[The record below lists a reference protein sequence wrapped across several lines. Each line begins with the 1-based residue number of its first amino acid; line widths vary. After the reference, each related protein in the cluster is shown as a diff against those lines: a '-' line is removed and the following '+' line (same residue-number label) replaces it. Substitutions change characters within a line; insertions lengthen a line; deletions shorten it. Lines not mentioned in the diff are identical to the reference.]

1 MKKILLVCA
10 AGMSTSMLVK
20 RMIDHANAISLEVN
34 ISALAI
40 AEAKGKIKNNEVDV
54 VLLGPQVRFQ
64 KPEIEAVAQGKMP
77 VAVIEMKDYGIHA
90 LLGCIN
96 IQNNRY
102 KKMGLMTSF
111 ERGMERF
118 LVPVAIKLNSQKH
131 VAAVRD
137 GFVFTFPIIM
147 ASSLIILI
155 NFAILS
161 PDGFIAGLLHLNSV
175 FPNLEKAQAIFTP
188 VMNGSVNI
196 MSIMIAFLVARNM
209 AISYEQDDLLCGL
222 TAIGAFFIVYTPYQM
237 IDGQAF
243 LTTKYLGAQ
252 GLFVAVIVALIT
264 SEIFCRLARNPKI
277 TITMPAA
284 VPPAVARSFKVL
296 LPIFFVMV
304 FFSALNYCLTLISPA
319 GLNDLIYTL
328 IQTPLKHMGTNI
340 FAVIILGAVGNFLWV
355 LGIHGPNT
363 TSAIRETVF
372 SEANLENLSW
382 AAQHGTTWGAPY
394 PITWTSINDAFAN
407 CGGSGMTLGLLLAIF
422 IASKR
427 AEYRDLAKMSF
438 IPGIFNI
445 NEPIMFGLP
454 IVLNPIMMVPFIL
467 VPIVNCAIG
476 YFFVSMEIIPPVAY
490 AVPWTTPGPLIAF
503 LGTGGNWLALLVG
516 FLCLGVATMIY
527 LPFVIAANKVNN
539 MTTNG

>member
-1 MKKILLVCA
+1 
-10 AGMSTSMLVK
+10 
-20 RMIDHANAISLEVN
+20 
-34 ISALAI
+34 
-40 AEAKGKIKNNEVDV
+40 
-54 VLLGPQVRFQ
+54 
-64 KPEIEAVAQGKMP
+64 
-77 VAVIEMKDYGIHA
+77 
-90 LLGCIN
+90 
-96 IQNNRY
+96 
-102 KKMGLMTSF
+102 
-111 ERGMERF
+111 
-118 LVPVAIKLNSQKH
+118 
-131 VAAVRD
+131 
-137 GFVFTFPIIM
+137 
-147 ASSLIILI
+147 
-155 NFAILS
+155 
-161 PDGFIAGLLHLNSV
+161 
-175 FPNLEKAQAIFTP
+175 
-188 VMNGSVNI
+188 
-196 MSIMIAFLVARNM
+196 
-209 AISYEQDDLLCGL
+209 
-222 TAIGAFFIVYTPYQM
+222 
-237 IDGQAF
+237 
-243 LTTKYLGAQ
+243 
-252 GLFVAVIVALIT
+252 
-264 SEIFCRLARNPKI
+264 
-277 TITMPAA
+277 
-284 VPPAVARSFKVL
+284 
-296 LPIFFVMV
+296 
-304 FFSALNYCLTLISPA
+304 
-319 GLNDLIYTL
+319 
-328 IQTPLKHMGTNI
+328 
-340 FAVIILGAVGNFLWV
+340 VGNFLWV

-454 IVLNPIMMVPFIL
+454 IVLNPIMMVPFIM

>member
-1 MKKILLVCA
+1 
-10 AGMSTSMLVK
+10 
-20 RMIDHANAISLEVN
+20 
-34 ISALAI
+34 
-40 AEAKGKIKNNEVDV
+40 
-54 VLLGPQVRFQ
+54 
-64 KPEIEAVAQGKMP
+64 
-77 VAVIEMKDYGIHA
+77 
-90 LLGCIN
+90 
-96 IQNNRY
+96 
-102 KKMGLMTSF
+102 MGLMASF

-161 PDGFIAGLLHLNSV
+161 PDGFIAGLLHLNSI

-196 MSIMIAFLVARNM
+196 MSIMIAFLVARNV

-277 TITMPAA
+277 
-284 VPPAVARSFKVL
+284 
-296 LPIFFVMV
+296 
-304 FFSALNYCLTLISPA
+304 
-319 GLNDLIYTL
+319 
-328 IQTPLKHMGTNI
+328 
-340 FAVIILGAVGNFLWV
+340 FAVIILGAVGNFLWG

-454 IVLNPIMMVPFIL
+454 IVLNPIMMVPFIM

>member
-1 MKKILLVCA
+1 
-10 AGMSTSMLVK
+10 
-20 RMIDHANAISLEVN
+20 
-34 ISALAI
+34 
-40 AEAKGKIKNNEVDV
+40 
-54 VLLGPQVRFQ
+54 
-64 KPEIEAVAQGKMP
+64 
-77 VAVIEMKDYGIHA
+77 
-90 LLGCIN
+90 
-96 IQNNRY
+96 
-102 KKMGLMTSF
+102 MGLMTSF

-209 AISYEQDDLLCGL
+209 AISYD
-222 TAIGAFFIVYTPYQM
+222 
-237 IDGQAF
+237 
-243 LTTKYLGAQ
+243 
-252 GLFVAVIVALIT
+252 
-264 SEIFCRLARNPKI
+264 
-277 TITMPAA
+277 
-284 VPPAVARSFKVL
+284 
-296 LPIFFVMV
+296 
-304 FFSALNYCLTLISPA
+304 
-319 GLNDLIYTL
+319 
-328 IQTPLKHMGTNI
+328 
-340 FAVIILGAVGNFLWV
+340 
-355 LGIHGPNT
+355 
-363 TSAIRETVF
+363 
-372 SEANLENLSW
+372 LENLSW

-467 VPIVNCAIG
+467 VPIVNCAVG

-503 LGTGGNWLALLVG
+503 LGTGENWLALLVG

>member
-1 MKKILLVCA
+1 
-10 AGMSTSMLVK
+10 
-20 RMIDHANAISLEVN
+20 
-34 ISALAI
+34 
-40 AEAKGKIKNNEVDV
+40 
-54 VLLGPQVRFQ
+54 
-64 KPEIEAVAQGKMP
+64 
-77 VAVIEMKDYGIHA
+77 
-90 LLGCIN
+90 
-96 IQNNRY
+96 
-102 KKMGLMTSF
+102 MGLMASF

-118 LVPVAIKLNSQKH
+118 LVPVANKLNSQKH

-161 PDGFIAGLLHLNSV
+161 PDGFIAGLLHLNSI

-277 TITMPAA
+277 TITMPAV

-438 IPGIFNI
+438 IPGKWGGQIDPAGLRYSLNWFWDHFQLPLFIVENG
-445 NEPIMFGLP
+445 FGA
-454 IVLNPIMMVPFIL
+454 VDQRQADGT
-467 VPIVNCAIG
+467 VNDHYRIDYFASHIREMKKAVVEDGVDLIG
-476 YFFVSMEIIPPVAY
+476 YTPWGCIDLVSAGTGEMKKRYGMIYVDKDNEGKGTLERIRKASFY
-490 AVPWTTPGPLIAF
+490 WYRDLIA
-503 LGTGGNWLALLVG
+503 
-516 FLCLGVATMIY
+516 
-527 LPFVIAANKVNN
+527 NN
-539 MTTNG
+539 GENI